1 LKAEQENAQIYLI
14 EKGMELPPFSEVFTE
29 KIIHW
34 INNTM
39 PLFVA
44 FATCHAVQAS
54 YIYSIVMRMQLS
66 TSLV

>member
-1 LKAEQENAQIYLI
+1 LKAEQENAQVYLI

-39 PLFVA
+39 PIVVA
-44 FATCHAVQAS
+44 FTTCHAVEAS
-54 YIYSIVMRMQLS
+54 YIYSIVKRMQLS
-66 TSLV
+66 TTLV